1 MAKSKSIQ
9 KSRAAFTG
17 DCIDLNRIDD
27 YYLLLFNFNQILA
40 HVRCICISD
49 SLSRVEQSKYKHY
62 SRGEKAEFNKYRVFC
77 LCL

>member
-1 MAKSKSIQ
+1 MAKSIQ

-62 SRGEKAEFNKYRVFC
+62 SLQSGRKSGV
-77 LCL
+77 